1 MNSPLVTPHLRISAF
16 RTMIE
21 FGRVVLHLLPIFL
34 ANIALFFILATAMF
48 FYGAPVS
55 TIDHAPVTYGETLY
69 FCGVT
74 GLTIGYGDI
83 VATTAAGRV
92 IVLMLGFLGIL
103 ITGLVTSAAVLAVQR
118 AGTRA
123 GWTER
128 GI

>member
-1 MNSPLVTPHLRISAF
+1 MNSPLSAHHLRISAF
-16 RTMIE
+16 QTMIE
-21 FGRVVLHLLPIFL
+21 FARVMLRLSPIFI
-34 ANIALFFILATAMF
+34 ANIAFFFILATAMF

-55 TIDHAPVTYGETLY
+55 TVTHLPVTYGETLY

-83 VATTAAGRV
+83 VATTAAGRL

-103 ITGLVTSAAVLAVQR
+103 MTGMVTSAAVLAVQR
-118 AGTRA
+118 AATRA

>member
-1 MNSPLVTPHLRISAF
+1 MNTPPSARHLRIGAY

-21 FGRVVLHLLPIFL
+21 FARVALHLLPIFV
-34 ANIALFFILATAMF
+34 ANIACFFILATAMF
-48 FYGAPVS
+48 FYGAPIS
-55 TIDHAPVTYGETLY
+55 TVNHLPVTYGETVY

-83 VATTAAGRV
+83 VATTAAGRL

-103 ITGLVTSAAVLAVQR
+103 MTGLVTSVSVLAVQR
-118 AGTRA
+118 AAAHA

-128 GI
+128 GN

>member
-1 MNSPLVTPHLRISAF
+1 MNSPLATPHLRISAF

-83 VATTAAGRV
+83 VATTPAGRL
-92 IVLMLGFLGIL
+92 IVLLLGFLGIL
-103 ITGLVTSAAVLAVQR
+103 TTGLVTAVSVLAVQR
-118 AGTRA
+118 AAVRA
-123 GWTER
+123 GWKVS
-128 GI
+128 GN

>member
-1 MNSPLVTPHLRISAF
+1 MNSPLATPHLRISAF
-16 RTMIE
+16 RTMLE

-83 VATTAAGRV
+83 VATTTAGRL

-103 ITGLVTSAAVLAVQR
+103 VTGLVTAVSVLAVQR
-118 AGTRA
+118 AAVRA
-123 GWTER
+123 GWKVS
-128 GI
+128 GN